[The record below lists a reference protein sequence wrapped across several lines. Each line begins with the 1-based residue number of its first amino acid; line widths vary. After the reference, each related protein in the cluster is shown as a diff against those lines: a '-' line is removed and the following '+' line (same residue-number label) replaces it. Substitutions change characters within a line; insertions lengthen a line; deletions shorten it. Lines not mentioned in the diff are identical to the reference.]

1 MTKFLFSSAY
11 FSYALVLAITLLAMP
26 VTADNGS
33 QLGDKDTPDQSLT
46 LPDYPPLDT
55 FDEISKRPLFTSTRR
70 PKPKADQFA
79 EDVTQKE
86 LMEKWRLVGVILN
99 NETPLALMSE
109 QQGDKRMT
117 LAVGMP
123 LDQTWVISEIG
134 SDFVVLDGSGD
145 QARLELWQPRD
156 KKATKKPSRTRSSGN
171 NEQSS
176 DQDQKAKTNPRPQR
190 VPGAQIRIPP
200 RDNNGSNG
208 G

>member
-1 MTKFLFSSAY
+1 MMKLSFSSTF
-11 FSYALVLAITLLAMP
+11 FSYALALAIIMP
-26 VTADNGS
+26 VMPIFADNGT
-33 QLGDKDTPDQSLT
+33 QLGDKDIPDQSLT
-46 LPDYPPLDT
+46 LPDYPPLET
-55 FDEISKRPLFTSTRR
+55 FEEISKRPLFTSTRR

-79 EDVTQKE
+79 ENVTQKE

-109 QQGDKRMT
+109 KQGDKRMT

-123 LDQTWVISEIG
+123 LDQTWVVSEIG
-134 SDFVVLDGSGD
+134 SDFVVLDGSED

-156 KKATKKPSRTRSSGN
+156 KKATRKSRRPRTNGN

-176 DQDQKAKTNPRPQR
+176 GQAQKAKTNAKPQS

-200 RDNNGSNG
+200 RDNNGSSG

>member
-1 MTKFLFSSAY
+1 MKLLFSSAY
-11 FSYALVLAITLLAMP
+11 FPSALALAIALLIMP
-26 VTADNGS
+26 VSADNGS
-33 QLGDKDTPDQSLT
+33 QLGDNDSPDQSLT

-55 FDEISKRPLFTSTRR
+55 FDEISKRPLFISTRR
-70 PKPKADQFA
+70 PKPKEDQFA

-109 QQGDKRMT
+109 KQGDKRMT

-156 KKATKKPSRTRSSGN
+156 KKATKQPSRTRSSGK

-176 DQDQKAKTNPRPQR
+176 GQDQKAKTNPRPQR
-190 VPGAQIRIPP
+190 VPGAQTRIPP
-200 RDNNGSNG
+200 RDNNGSSG